1 MMDWT
6 APSIPLEKRNFLYL
20 EFELLDKI
28 MTFNFLCNEA
38 LYFLIFTLKPKLSS
52 LNLFY
57 RNAFG

>member
-38 LYFLIFTLKPKLSS
+38 LYFLIFTLKPKS
-52 LNLFY
+52 FDY
-57 RNAFG
+57 V